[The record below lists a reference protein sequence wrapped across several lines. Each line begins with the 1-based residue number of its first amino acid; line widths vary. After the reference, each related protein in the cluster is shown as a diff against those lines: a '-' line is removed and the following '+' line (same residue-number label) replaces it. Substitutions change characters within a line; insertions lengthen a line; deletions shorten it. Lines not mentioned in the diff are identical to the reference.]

1 MISLFVLI
9 NSMKGLGKG
18 KVYSFYSQPH
28 VQIVTLQSDEKISA
42 GSFTLKLTNHQG
54 VEEGVSGHIACDSTP
69 DLFKLALEEVVA
81 VGEVYI
87 EVKEKIE
94 QNSYEMKWR
103 ISFLSSFADNHPI
116 LIPQWHGNG
125 CGDCEKFKVSVLSTV
140 EPFVTVTVQH
150 THKPYI
156 QEGEMQPRDVTSS
169 DLFGSSLAMDGPE
182 AIIGSMHSAAK
193 TRTTWDFE
201 TGDLQGWS
209 AMGTSFR
216 DQPTYG

>member
-1 MISLFVLI
+1 
-9 NSMKGLGKG
+9 MKGLGKG

-54 VEEGVSGHIACDSTP
+54 VEEGISRHIACDSTP

-81 VGEVYI
+81 VGEVNI

-103 ISFLSSFADNHPI
+103 ISFLSSFADNPPI

-125 CGDCEKFKVSVLSTV
+125 CFLDVSSPLS
-140 EPFVTVTVQH
+140 
-150 THKPYI
+150 
-156 QEGEMQPRDVTSS
+156 D
-169 DLFGSSLAMDGPE
+169 DFGVSGGMRIDYRIDYGVYFRSLG
-182 AIIGSMHSAAK
+182 G
-193 TRTTWDFE
+193 F
-201 TGDLQGWS
+201 
-209 AMGTSFR
+209 
-216 DQPTYG
+216 